1 VDVVGGEAAR
11 DLTAALRRAGLAAD
25 RAFDGRSMKSQ
36 MKAAD
41 RSGARFALL
50 VGEDEVA
57 TDAVTLRHLR
67 GDEEQERIPRA
78 NLIDRL
84 RSLVHD

>member
-1 VDVVGGEAAR
+1 
-11 DLTAALRRAGLAAD
+11 
-25 RAFDGRSMKSQ
+25 MKSQ